1 MLISARMPQS
11 WRGDELDC
19 RWLTGGPE
27 AILRRLPHLDPSLIK
42 VPISER
48 AFRSFAFWL
57 EFFQSWD
64 RTLVVV
70 QDFGPCSTWQVFG
83 RTDASTEWG
92 HGGFAMSSSSFVFLN
107 APWSPAERALAF
119 VESREST
126 GVFELLAIKHWLSAF
141 STECTGKRVLLD
153 ATIGNPCVP

>member
-1 MLISARMPQS
+1 MNWIADGWPVGHADIAPIICMRTAS
-11 WRGDELDC
+11 
-19 RWLTGGPE
+19 E

-48 AFRSFAFWL
+48 ARRSFAFWL

-107 APWSPAERALAF
+107 APWSPAERPLSRVVRAL
-119 VESREST
+119 ESS
-126 GVFELLAIKHWLSAF
+126 S
-141 STECTGKRVLLD
+141 C
-153 ATIGNPCVP
+153 